1 MATRGKLPSHACPV
15 SPGSIFD
22 SSLHESIDTSVK
34 GKRGRGRPRKVP
46 TAPTYDDFPE
56 HGTALEKKKWKM
68 RKNAEEWWYKKL
80 MSGEAEE
87 YHEKE
92 KQRVSKFQSEKRQE
106 IIQGAQGQSEMYQY
120 VGEQQDTPKMK
131 AKEKSRIR

>member
-1 MATRGKLPSHACPV
+1 
-15 SPGSIFD
+15 
-22 SSLHESIDTSVK
+22 
-34 GKRGRGRPRKVP
+34 
-46 TAPTYDDFPE
+46 
-56 HGTALEKKKWKM
+56 M

-80 MSGEAEE
+80 MSAEAEE

-106 IIQGAQGQSEMYQY
+106 IIQAAQGQSEMYQY
-120 VGEQQDTPKMK
+120 ISEQQDTPKTK